1 MITLYTWDGTFDPA
15 DFGKALSWISRISQK
30 LWQNVSSD
38 FFIYFIICVF
48 VLPPV
53 IYVIGSYIIDMVNY
67 KPSFEKIY
75 YDNGRGL
82 YSANNTVYGN
92 IVKYSKFKKN
102 KKVEQPPYDIIKEKV
117 VDEYGNVT
125 EMKYKN
131 GKYVGSTSYVD
142 NQPPNERINE
152 KMIDEFGNVTN
163 NIYQNG
169 KYVGSNSYIDNKPPY
184 SIGSKIIKDGSTTLY
199 MDYDK
204 GKYKGSRTYELILSE
219 DMEEQ
224 KEIKTDVNKKI
235 NIEYDEES

>member
-1 MITLYTWDGTFDPA
+1 MINLYTWDGTFDPA
-15 DFGKALSWISRISQK
+15 DFGKALSWITEISQK
-30 LWQNVSSD
+30 FWQNVSSD

-82 YSANNTVYGN
+82 YSSNNTVYGN

-131 GKYVGSTSYVD
+131 GKFVGSTSYVD
-142 NQPPNERINE
+142 NQPPYQKGSQIYKDN
-152 KMIDEFGNVTN
+152 GNTV
-163 NIYQNG
+163 Y
-169 KYVGSNSYIDNKPPY
+169 
-184 SIGSKIIKDGSTTLY
+184 L
-199 MDYDK
+199 DYDK
-204 GKYKGSRTYELILSE
+204 GKYIGSRTYEVNSSKE
-219 DMEEQ
+219 FEENVDNESNVYS
-224 KEIKTDVNKKI
+224 KL
-235 NIEYDEES
+235 NIEYDDES

>member
-1 MITLYTWDGTFDPA
+1 MINLYTWDGTFDPA
-15 DFGKALSWISRISQK
+15 DFGKALRWIYNISEK
-30 LWQNVSSD
+30 FWQNVSSD

-82 YSANNTVYGN
+82 YSSNNTVYGN

-131 GKYVGSTSYVD
+131 GKFVGSTSYVD
-142 NQPPNERINE
+142 NQPPYHKESQIYKDN
-152 KMIDEFGNVTN
+152 GNTV
-163 NIYQNG
+163 Y
-169 KYVGSNSYIDNKPPY
+169 
-184 SIGSKIIKDGSTTLY
+184 L
-199 MDYDK
+199 DYDK
-204 GKYKGSRTYELILSE
+204 GKYKGSRTYEVNSS
-219 DMEEQ
+219 
-224 KEIKTDVNKKI
+224 KEFEKNVDNGSNVDSKL
-235 NIEYDEES
+235 NIEYDDES